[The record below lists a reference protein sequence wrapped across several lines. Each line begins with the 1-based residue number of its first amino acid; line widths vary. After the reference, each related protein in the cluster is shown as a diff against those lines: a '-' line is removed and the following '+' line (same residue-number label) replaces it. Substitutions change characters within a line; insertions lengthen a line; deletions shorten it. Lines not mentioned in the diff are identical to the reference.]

1 MTSKGGPIAVGV
13 AGALGML
20 MVGLSVLGGAMENT
34 DDSKPAGSSTALNAD
49 KVPPEYVDWIIRAGT
64 TCDGVSAPLI
74 AAQISAESNWNPNA
88 KSPVGAQGL
97 SQFMPGTWVSWGVDA
112 DKDGKA
118 DPFTPADAIM
128 TQARYDCWL
137 MKKVRSYHLDG
148 DPTRLMLAAYNAGP
162 GAVEQYGGIPP
173 YIETQTYVERIME
186 RVAQY
191 SRIEEGDDTGGPLG
205 QRIAAQAKRWI
216 GTPYA
221 WGGGGLSGPTRG
233 IAQGAG
239 TIGFDCSSL
248 TQYAVYHGS
257 GGKIT
262 LPRTSQYQAKEGTAV
277 SRDDAQPGD
286 LVAFSLNGGG
296 FDHIGVVVGHGQ
308 FVHAPR
314 TGDSVKIS
322 SLDEP
327 YYKSRPMTIRRIG

>member
-191 SRIEEGDDTGGPLG
+191 SRIEEGTTPAGRSASASPPRPSGG
-205 QRIAAQAKRWI
+205 
-216 GTPYA
+216 
-221 WGGGGLSGPTRG
+221 SEHPTRG
-233 IAQGAG
+233 AAEASAAPPGA
-239 TIGFDCSSL
+239 S
-248 TQYAVYHGS
+248 
-257 GGKIT
+257 
-262 LPRTSQYQAKEGTAV
+262 PRARAPSDSTARRSPSTRSTTDPAARSPFPAPASTRPRKARPSPATTP
-277 SRDDAQPGD
+277 SRAIWWRS
-286 LVAFSLNGGG
+286 A
-296 FDHIGVVVGHGQ
+296 
-308 FVHAPR
+308 
-314 TGDSVKIS
+314 
-322 SLDEP
+322 
-327 YYKSRPMTIRRIG
+327 